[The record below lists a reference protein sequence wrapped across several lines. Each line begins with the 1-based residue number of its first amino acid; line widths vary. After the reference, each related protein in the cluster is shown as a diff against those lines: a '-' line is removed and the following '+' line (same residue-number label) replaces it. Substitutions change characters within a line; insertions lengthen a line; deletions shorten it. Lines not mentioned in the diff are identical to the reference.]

1 MSRVIII
8 GGGITGLSAAWALRK
23 TPNPPEILLLEQSD
37 RLGGSIQTEHF
48 DGFLMEHGPDVFL
61 TRKPEA
67 VQLCQ
72 SLGLTLQKTNE
83 ERRGVYL
90 RHGNQLYPM
99 PEGMSGMVP
108 TRIWPLISTPLLSFL
123 GKLRVLAEL
132 VIPQKTDEEDE
143 SIAGFFIRRFGQ
155 EAFSNIIEPLLGGI
169 AGIQTDQLSLRAL
182 MPQLRKL
189 ESNYGSILLGVNQI
203 PSSESSSSLQSLPN
217 GLSSLIDTLAA
228 QNKTS
233 IRLNQTITGITARDV
248 DWSIARNEGPPL
260 SSTYLI
266 LAVSA
271 WNAAKM
277 TSSFD
282 PELSHLLRSIPYR
295 SGTMVHLAY
304 HQTHVPGL
312 LSGHGHLVAPSK
324 PDAVAACTWSSVK
337 LAGRA
342 PSNHQLFRL
351 YFRGTEFS
359 DSTILEKATNEMNQ
373 ALGVTASPLFT
384 RIHRSLGGIPQYTLG
399 HTDRIQKIRE
409 IVSAHSGLFLAGNY
423 VDGIGIPDCI
433 RSGTHAANQVIRLH
447 KGSI

>member
-8 GGGITGLSAAWALRK
+8 GGGITGLSAAWTLRQ

-48 DGFLMEHGPDVFL
+48 DGFMMEHGPDVFL

-67 VQLCQ
+67 VQLCR
-72 SLGLTLQKTNE
+72 SLGLHPQQTNE
-83 ERRGVYL
+83 EQCGVYL
-90 RHGNQLYPM
+90 RRGNQLYPM
-99 PEGMSGMVP
+99 PAGMSGMVP

-132 VIPQKTDEEDE
+132 VVPQKTDEEDE

-155 EAFSNIIEPLLGGI
+155 EAFSNIIEPLLGGV

-203 PSSESSSSLQSLPN
+203 SSSESSSSLQSLPN
-217 GLSSLIDTLAA
+217 GLSSLIAA
-228 QNKTS
+228 LEAKNKNS
-233 IRLNQTITGITARDV
+233 IRLKQKITAITKTDIG
-248 DWSIARNEGPPL
+248 WSISLNEGSPL

-271 WNAAKM
+271 WNAAKVV
-277 TSSFD
+277 SSFD
-282 PELSHLLRSIPYR
+282 PELAELLHSISYR

-304 HQTHVPGL
+304 HQTHVPRPLNGY
-312 LSGHGHLVAPSK
+312 GHLVASSES
-324 PDAVAACTWSSVK
+324 DSVAACTWSAVK

-342 PSNHQLFRL
+342 PSDHQLFRL

-359 DSTILEKATNEMNQ
+359 DSTILKKATNEMNQ
-373 ALGVTASPLFT
+373 ALGITASPLFT
-384 RIHRSLGGIPQYTLG
+384 RIHRSQGGIPQYTLG
-399 HTDRIQKIRE
+399 HTDRIEKIRE
-409 IVSAHSGLFLAGNY
+409 KMAAHSGLFLAGNY
-423 VDGIGIPDCI
+423 IDGIGIPDCI
-433 RSGTHAANQVIRLH
+433 RSGTHAANQVLHLH
-447 KGSI
+447 KELI